1 METLRRSSV
10 MRWFSSAALAA
21 TCALVLTGCSLGGQ
35 QEQQTHV
42 AEPAT
47 VVSVLPARPG
57 LTPAGPIRAVD
68 AQGFTTALLGHPDS
82 TLTTNLEQAGF
93 LRGATR
99 EWTGPKGASL
109 VAVVGL
115 WDDGSAAASL
125 GGDAADASAPGG
137 TPWTPSQYG
146 GSQGARA
153 DNARAL
159 SVVVGRVSLFLR
171 ATGPVDDTAVLRQM
185 DLMFQTASGM
195 DRQGTSSNG

>member
-21 TCALVLTGCSLGGQ
+21 TCALALTGCSLGGQ

-82 TLTTNLEQAGF
+82 TLTTSLEQAGF
-93 LRGATR
+93 LRGAAR

-125 GGDAADASAPGG
+125 GGDAADSAAPRG

-171 ATGPVDDTAVLRQM
+171 AAGPVDDTAVLRQM

>member
-1 METLRRSSV
+1 MKTLRRSPV

-21 TCALVLTGCSLGGQ
+21 TCGIVLTGCSLGGQ
-35 QEQQTHV
+35 QEQQTLV

-47 VVSVLPARPG
+47 SLK
-57 LTPAGPIRAVD
+57 
-68 AQGFTTALLGHPDS
+68 
-82 TLTTNLEQAGF
+82 QAGF

-99 EWTGPKGASL
+99 EWTGLKGASL

-125 GGDAADASAPGG
+125 GGDAADAVVPGG

-146 GSQGARA
+146 GSQGSRA
-153 DNARAL
+153 DTARAL

-171 ATGPVDDTAVLRQM
+171 ATGTVDDAAVLRQM

-195 DRQGTSSNG
+195 DRRGTSSNG

>member
-1 METLRRSSV
+1 MKTLRRSSV

-35 QEQQTHV
+35 QEQQTRV

-47 VVSVLPARPG
+47 VVSVLPTRPG
-57 LTPAGPIRAVD
+57 LTPAGPVRAVD
-68 AQGFTTALLGHPDS
+68 AAGFTTALLGHPDS

-125 GGDAADASAPGG
+125 GGDAADAVAPGG

-171 ATGPVDDTAVLRQM
+171 ATGPVDDTAVMRQM

>member
-1 METLRRSSV
+1 MKTLRRSSV

-35 QEQQTHV
+35 QEQQTRV

-47 VVSVLPARPG
+47 VVSVLPTRPG
-57 LTPAGPIRAVD
+57 LTPAGPVRAVD
-68 AQGFTTALLGHPDS
+68 AKGFTTALLGHPDS

-125 GGDAADASAPGG
+125 GGDAADAVAPGG

-171 ATGPVDDTAVLRQM
+171 ATGPVDDTAVMRQM

>member
-35 QEQQTHV
+35 QEQQTRV

-47 VVSVLPARPG
+47 VVSVLPTRPG
-57 LTPAGPIRAVD
+57 LTPAGPVRAVD
-68 AQGFTTALLGHPDS
+68 AKGFTTALLGHPDS

-125 GGDAADASAPGG
+125 GGDAADAAAPGG

-146 GSQGARA
+146 GSQGSRA
-153 DNARAL
+153 DNALAL
-159 SVVVGRVSLFLR
+159 NVVVGRVSLFLR

>member
-1 METLRRSSV
+1 MKTLRRSPV

-21 TCALVLTGCSLGGQ
+21 TCGIVLTGCSLGGQ
-35 QEQQTHV
+35 QEQQTLV

-47 VVSVLPARPG
+47 IVSALPARPG

-68 AQGFTTALLGHPDS
+68 AQGFTAALLGRPDS
-82 TLTTNLEQAGF
+82 ALTTSLKQAGF

-99 EWTGPKGASL
+99 EWTGLNGASL

-115 WDDGSAAASL
+115 WDDGRAASL
-125 GGDAADASAPGG
+125 GGDAAGAVVPGG

-146 GSQGARA
+146 GSQGSRA
-153 DNARAL
+153 DTARAL

-171 ATGPVDDTAVLRQM
+171 ATGTVDDAAVLRQM

-195 DRQGTSSNG
+195 DRRGTSSNG

>member
-1 METLRRSSV
+1 METLRRSPV

-21 TCALVLTGCSLGGQ
+21 TGALVLTGCSLGGQ

-57 LTPAGPIRAVD
+57 LTPAGPIRPVD
-68 AQGFTTALLGHPDS
+68 AKGFTTALLGHPDS

-125 GGDAADASAPGG
+125 GGDAADAAAPGG

-171 ATGPVDDTAVLRQM
+171 ATGPVDDAAVLRQM

-195 DRQGTSSNG
+195 DRQGTSPNG

>member
-1 METLRRSSV
+1 MKTLRRSPV

-21 TCALVLTGCSLGGQ
+21 TCGIVLTGCSLGGQ
-35 QEQQTHV
+35 QEQQTLV

-47 VVSVLPARPG
+47 IVSVLPTRPG

-68 AQGFTTALLGHPDS
+68 AQGFTAALLGRPDS
-82 TLTTNLEQAGF
+82 ALTTSLKQAGF

-99 EWTGPKGASL
+99 EWTGLKGASL

-125 GGDAADASAPGG
+125 GGAVAGAVVPGG

-153 DNARAL
+153 DTARAL

-171 ATGPVDDTAVLRQM
+171 ATGTVDDAAVLRQM

-195 DRQGTSSNG
+195 DRRGTSSNG